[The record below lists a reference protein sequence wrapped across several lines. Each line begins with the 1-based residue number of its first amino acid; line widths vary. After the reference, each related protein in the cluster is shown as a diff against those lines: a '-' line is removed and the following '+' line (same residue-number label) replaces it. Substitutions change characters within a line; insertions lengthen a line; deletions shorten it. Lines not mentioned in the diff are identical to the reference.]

1 MGFNIY
7 QQQAIDTLPG
17 ENILISAGAG
27 SGKTKTLSYKV
38 YKTVMKD
45 GIDPS
50 SLLVLTFTN
59 KAAYEMK
66 ERIIKQF
73 KDENSEYADQ
83 ILSSHIQTFD
93 SFSLYLAK
101 KYSVRLGIPS
111 NVTIIDESI
120 LKSKKQ
126 TYLDEII
133 NEYYEKDFDRIVSSF
148 KKFNVK
154 RDSNSKSMI
163 LQIDEE
169 LNKLMPEKRNDFI
182 NNYEVKY
189 LSKEFLQDVF
199 DEIILKIK
207 LDLKEKLRE
216 IIFTYNIDKF
226 SVVTTRDSI
235 SAVFDKWN
243 LNDEKIF
250 NYETNQTLYKSL
262 IDFYSLDS
270 KEFIKQLQDAGSEE
284 SKFKDLLNGSKHK
297 APDVNKSGLGEA
309 TAYKSL
315 QALTKDLISKAKTI
329 DYDIDS
335 NYDLLL
341 SLKDD
346 ISLIFEI
353 ITKLNQK
360 LDLYKESNNAY
371 TFSDISYKALKLLT
385 EEKYDDIASEIKN
398 RFKYILVDEYQD
410 TNDIQ
415 ELFLNKLSEK
425 ATLFCVGDAKQAI
438 YAFRNSKVQLFLDR
452 RDRFNLNPS
461 EGKVI
466 NMNWN
471 YRSHRK
477 VLNDINCI
485 FKNYMNNTH
494 GGIKYSNIEEQLNFD
509 PSFERKEVKGSEYG
523 TYLLETEENSVETEC
538 KAIIKDIKTKID
550 SHYQVFCMKKEI
562 IDGEEKE
569 VQSSRD
575 CRYSDFA
582 ILMKVKKAFPDYI
595 QAFKEANIPLNS
607 ETEEHLTKV
616 DAIMTLQSLL
626 KLVADDIRIINHEQ
640 SKENRLHLFL
650 SLARSYLYGT
660 LNGYDD
666 NKIANLVFNSN
677 DWEKDEIMNKVFNFA
692 LKNQNQPLTLL
703 FNELLKEFNVI
714 DNLKH
719 VGQVNENIAK
729 IESFALIIKGL
740 ESQGQSLFD
749 FITTLDSIKKNN
761 IEIKSDTIDNTE
773 NAVKLMTIHKSKGLE
788 FPIVYLPFTKN
799 AYNKHNDK
807 DIAKFSN
814 KYGILL
820 PRYELNKK
828 AHSFLNFAY
837 NNFNEKNKVEINEYV
852 RLNYVALTR
861 AGETIY
867 FVGNLDK
874 KIKDNS
880 IAEMILSLT
889 NYPKL
894 TDEIIKH
901 YESII
906 RKTENNESD
915 PLMELDLYKNQYL
928 DLIDLRER
936 ELSNENVN
944 LDKLTFLDKVIKLY
958 YARMKEFVDTSLLKI
973 QNSLK
978 EKVASLSNDELAS
991 IYAMENFNNNEITNV
1006 DELLSLIIN
1015 KALEIAK
1022 KANLIET
1029 NDDKDDEDSDDN
1041 DDTDKDNKNEKE
1053 EINIKN
1059 KEELTKTLEDYQKEI
1074 IAKKELNKPLLLA
1087 LINYFDKLD
1096 IKKLSEYVFV
1106 DKSLKIKS
1114 IDVSDYDKIIHL
1126 SQSSETKID
1135 LKEPVSLNT
1144 DFKEIEF
1151 KKRELNKR
1159 ASIKDE
1165 EHVEESDIVSTEEE
1179 NEKTYSDK
1187 QAAMLRGTYLH
1198 KLLEIIVKRKS
1209 KDTSFIKNEKDR
1221 KEIDKVLT
1229 LPIFDDI
1236 EYAKSEYQYFDEEYQ
1251 SEGIIDCLIVK
1262 EDEIKIIDYKT
1273 SSIDN
1278 PGYKEQLKTYKRNI
1292 ERIFNTSN
1300 IKCYLLSLKYC
1311 QLKEIDVNN

>member
-7 QQQAIDTLPG
+7 QQEAIDTIPG

-83 ILSSHIQTFD
+83 IISSHIQTFD

-133 NEYYEKDFDRIVSSF
+133 NEYYEKDFERIVSSF

-154 RDSNSKSMI
+154 RDTNSKTMI

-182 NNYEVKY
+182 NNYDSKY
-189 LSKEFLQDVF
+189 LSKEFLNQVF
-199 DEIILKIK
+199 DDIVLNLKHN
-207 LDLKEKLRE
+207 LKEKLRE

-235 SAVFDKWN
+235 NAVFDKWN
-243 LNDEKIF
+243 LNDETIF
-250 NYETNQTLYKSL
+250 NYETTQILYKAL
-262 IDFYSLDS
+262 IDFYSLDN
-270 KEFIKQLQDAGSEE
+270 KEFIKQLQDADSEE
-284 SKFKDLLNGSKHK
+284 SKFKELLNGSKHK
-297 APDVNKSGLGEA
+297 APAVNKAGLGEA

-315 QALTKDLISKAKTI
+315 QELTRDLIAKAKTI

-353 ITKLNQK
+353 INKLNQK

-385 EEKYDDIASEIKN
+385 EEKYDDIASEIKE

-509 PSFERKEVKGSEYG
+509 PKFERKEVNGSEYG
-523 TYLLETEENSVETEC
+523 TYLLETEENSVESEC

-550 SHYQVFCMKKEI
+550 SHYQVFCMKKVI
-562 IDGEEKE
+562 VDGEEKE

-595 QAFKEANIPLNS
+595 VYFKEANIPLNS

-616 DAIMTLQSLL
+616 DAVMTLQSLL
-626 KLVADDIRIINHEQ
+626 KLVADDIRIINHEE

-660 LNGYDD
+660 LKSYDD

-677 DWEKDEIMNKVFNFA
+677 DWEKDEIMNKVFSFA
-692 LKNQNQPLTLL
+692 LNHQNQPLSLL
-703 FNELLKEFNVI
+703 FNDLLKEFNVI

-761 IEIKSDTIDNTE
+761 IEIKSDTIDNSE

-799 AYNKHNDK
+799 AYKKHTDK
-807 DIAKFSN
+807 DITKFSN
-814 KYGILL
+814 EYGILL

-837 NNFNEKNKVEINEYV
+837 NNFNKKNQVEIDEYV

-874 KIKDNS
+874 TVPDNS
-880 IAEMILSLT
+880 LAEMILSLT

-894 TDEIIKH
+894 TDEIIKN

-906 RKTENNESD
+906 RKTEDNESD

-944 LDKLTFLDKVIKLY
+944 LDKLAFLDKIIKLY
-958 YARMKEFVDTSLLKI
+958 YKRMKEYVDTSLLKI
-973 QNSLK
+973 QNSFK
-978 EKVASLSNDELAS
+978 EKVEGLTMDELAS
-991 IYAMENFNNNEITNV
+991 IYAIEKFNNYEIASV
-1006 DELLSLIIN
+1006 DELLSLIFKN
-1015 KALEIAK
+1015 ALDIAK

-1029 NDDKDDEDSDDN
+1029 REDEDSEDEDEE
-1041 DDTDKDNKNEKE
+1041 TDEEEKNKKE
-1053 EINIKN
+1053 EINIQN
-1059 KEELTKTLEDYQKEI
+1059 LEELKKTLEGYQKDI
-1074 IAKKELNKPLLLA
+1074 IAKKELNRPLLIA
-1087 LINYFDKLD
+1087 LINYFDKLN

-1106 DKSLKIKS
+1106 DKSLKIKE
-1114 IDVSDYDKIIHL
+1114 IDINDYDKIINANK
-1126 SQSSETKID
+1126 SSETKID
-1135 LKEPVSLNT
+1135 LSNPVSLNT
-1144 DFKEIEF
+1144 DFKEIKF
-1151 KKRELNKR
+1151 KKRDLNKR
-1159 ASIKDE
+1159 ASIKE
-1165 EHVEESDIVSTEEE
+1165 EEENVEESDIVSTEEE

-1209 KDTSFIKNEKDR
+1209 KDTSFIKNSKDR
-1221 KEIDKVLT
+1221 AEIDKVLS

-1236 EYAKSEYQYFDEEYQ
+1236 KYAKSEYQYFDEEYQ

-1262 EDEIKIIDYKT
+1262 DDEIKIIDYKT

-1278 PGYKEQLKTYKRNI
+1278 PGYVEQLKTYKRNI

-1311 QLKEIDVNN
+1311 NLQEIDVDK